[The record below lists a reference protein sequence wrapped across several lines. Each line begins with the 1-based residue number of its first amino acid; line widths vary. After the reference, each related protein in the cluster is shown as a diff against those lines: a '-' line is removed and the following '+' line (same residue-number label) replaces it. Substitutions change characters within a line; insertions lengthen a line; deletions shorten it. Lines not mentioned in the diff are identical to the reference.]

1 MKDRKNRSI
10 DYLRISVIDRCNL
23 RCVYCMPEEG
33 IACLD
38 KKELLTF
45 EEITRVCTSAA
56 KLGIKK
62 IKLTGGE
69 PLVRKDFVNLV
80 RQIKAI
86 EGIEE
91 ITLTT
96 NGLLLEEK
104 LDDLIEA
111 GITAINV
118 SLDTLE
124 AEHFK
129 NITKVDGFDKV
140 LRAIRKAANSSLKSV
155 KVNALVAK
163 HLNEKQI
170 CHLARLAEHDR
181 INVRFI
187 ELMPIGLG
195 KQFERISKEEVLEI
209 LEAEFGTL
217 IPYEKQLG
225 NGPAKYWEVEGFKGK
240 IGFISAVSDCFCDAC
255 NRVRLTA
262 EGFLKLCLH
271 SKAGVDLKAL
281 LRNGISDEDLMLT
294 IAEAIHVKPD
304 KHYFEEVVEAIDEQ
318 EDKMM
323 AQIGG

>member
-33 IACLD
+33 ITCLEE
-38 KKELLTF
+38 KELLTF
-45 EEITRVCTSAA
+45 DEIIRVCTSAA

-69 PLVRKDFVNLV
+69 PLVRKNFVGLV
-80 RQIKAI
+80 RQIKGV

-111 GITAINV
+111 GITAINI
-118 SLDTLE
+118 SLDTLD

-129 NITKVDGFDKV
+129 GITKVDGFDKV
-140 LRAIRKAANSSLKSV
+140 LKAIKKAANSSLKSV

-163 HLNEKQI
+163 HLNEEWI
-170 CHLARLAEHDR
+170 CKLARLAEYDQ

-195 KQFERISKEEVLEI
+195 KQFERISKEEVLEK
-209 LEAEFGTL
+209 LEEEFGVL
-217 IPYEKQLG
+217 KPYEECLG
-225 NGPAKYWEVEGFKGK
+225 NGPAKYWEIEGFKGK

-262 EGFLKLCLH
+262 DGFLKLCLH
-271 SKAGVDLKAL
+271 SKAGVDLRAL
-281 LRNGISDEDLMLT
+281 LRNGVSDQDLMLT
-294 IAEAIHVKPD
+294 ISEAIKVKPE
-304 KHYFEEVVEAIDEQ
+304 KHYFEEIVEKIDEQ